1 MNDKE
6 MIIINS
12 MVDTPN
18 DCVECLE
25 KDEDI
30 LINLQNK
37 VKEVQEEV
45 YSVTSYDL
53 CINVHLIDKLSFWY
67 LSKKFGYNNKIL
79 GFVNYYGLDYETQ
92 GKLIE
97 QIDSIVND
105 LRYSYSSIDSFV
117 DDMKKVISKLKNL
130 K

>member
-6 MIIINS
+6 MIKS
-12 MVDTPN
+12 MVDTLN
-18 DCVECLE
+18 KCVKCLE

-30 LINLQNK
+30 LLNLQNK

-53 CINVHLIDKLSFWY
+53 CINVNLIDKLSFWY
-67 LSKKFGYNNKIL
+67 LSKKFKFNNKIL
-79 GFVNYYGLDYETQ
+79 GFVDYYGLDYETQ

-105 LRYSYSSIDSFV
+105 LRYTYSSVDSFIN
-117 DDMKKVISKLKNL
+117 DMKKVIFKLENL

>member
-6 MIIINS
+6 IINS
-12 MVDTPN
+12 MVDTLN

>member
-12 MVDTPN
+12 MVDTLN

>member
-6 MIIINS
+6 MIKS
-12 MVDTPN
+12 MVDTLN
-18 DCVECLE
+18 KCVECLE

-37 VKEVQEEV
+37 VKEVQEEM

>member
-6 MIIINS
+6 MIKS
-12 MVDTPN
+12 MVDTLN
-18 DCVECLE
+18 KCVECLE

-30 LINLQNK
+30 LLNLQNK

-53 CINVHLIDKLSFWY
+53 CINVNLIDKLSFWY
-67 LSKKFGYNNKIL
+67 LSKKFKFNNKIL
-79 GFVNYYGLDYETQ
+79 GFVDYYGLDYETQ

-105 LRYSYSSIDSFV
+105 LRYTYSSVDSFIN
-117 DDMKKVISKLKNL
+117 DMKKVIFKLENL